1 LRDCGK
7 RMEIGRRRARGDPSA
22 STEMV
27 RQELL
32 LYEKIIFKKRQKST
46 HGYVCIKEADAAL

>member
-1 LRDCGK
+1 
-7 RMEIGRRRARGDPSA
+7 MEIGRRRARGDPSA